1 MCPKFRSNSTVVEM
15 SAFITLKVV
24 VSGKT
29 LSFSVACDAIMTS
42 KNNWSAKM
50 TNDNFAEHMTNGPFV
65 IIDGDKNTGK
75 L

>member
-1 MCPKFRSNSTVVEM
+1 M

-29 LSFSVACDAIMTS
+29 LSFSVACDAIKAS